1 MNRLMDKTTEETII
15 NYLLEQVAMNEL
27 TITHIQLIAEKT
39 IKYMK
44 DNAVLKEKVES
55 LIDGKLSTV
64 EKGIN
69 RNDTDKQ
76 SQ

>member
-1 MNRLMDKTTEETII
+1 MNRLMDKKTEETMI
-15 NYLLEQVAMNEL
+15 NYLLEQATMNEL

>member
-1 MNRLMDKTTEETII
+1 MNRLMDKKTEETMI
-15 NYLLEQVAMNEL
+15 NYLLEQAAMNEL